1 MDIRKEEYRK
11 VLEKFPDVI
20 SVNGND
26 FHLHFKINS
35 EALLEVDFRKYPKK
49 LKAYLINYNKEYKF
63 KLSRIVT
70 SLRNWNRHSTDSVLE
85 IIDEIL
91 LLIDNV
97 KLNQIMIKRDF
108 LEGLVD
114 MCQKGHPKKMKGI
127 LGVHKGVVSEY
138 ILSSRACTDSDKD
151 FEIIRPTCSIPL
163 DFSYEGTFISRPSGT
178 LSTNEK
184 LNQIFKKRRFTMLL
198 AHPYNLSDSIK
209 CFDTSGHI
217 LKHII
222 ID

>member
-1 MDIRKEEYRK
+1 MDIREEEYRK

-20 SVNGND
+20 SIGGDNY
-26 FHLHFKINS
+26 FLRFEINN
-35 EALLEVDFRKYPKK
+35 EILLEVDFRKYPKK
-49 LKAYLINYNKEYKF
+49 MKAYLIKNKTDKF
-63 KLSRIVT
+63 KLSKIVT
-70 SLRNWNRHSTDSVLE
+70 SLRYWNKHSTNSVLE

-97 KLNQIMIKRDF
+97 KLNQIMIKKDF

-114 MCQKGHPKKMKGI
+114 MCQKGHPKKLKGI

-209 CFDTSGHI
+209 CFDTSGQI
-217 LKHII
+217 LEYII

>member
-1 MDIRKEEYRK
+1 MDIRKEEYLR
-11 VLEKFPDVI
+11 VLDRFPDVI
-20 SVNGND
+20 SIDGDD
-26 FHLHFKINS
+26 FHLRFEINNKIW
-35 EALLEVDFRKYPKK
+35 LEVDFRKYPKK
-49 LKAYLINYNKEYKF
+49 IKAYLIKNERNRF
-63 KLSRIVT
+63 KLSRIVS
-70 SLRNWNRHSTDSVLE
+70 SLRYWNKRTAVPVLE
-85 IIDEIL
+85 IVDEIL
-91 LLIDNV
+91 LLIDNM
-97 KLNQIMIKRDF
+97 KFNQIMIKKDF

-138 ILSSRACTDSDKD
+138 IVSSRACTDSKKD
-151 FEIIRPTCSIPL
+151 FEIIRPTCSLPL

-184 LNQIFKKRRFTMLL
+184 LNQVFKRRRFTMLL

-209 CFDTSGHI
+209 CFDTSGQI
-217 LKHII
+217 LEHII

>member
-1 MDIRKEEYRK
+1 MDLRKEEYLK

-20 SVNGND
+20 SVGGDN
-26 FHLHFKINS
+26 FLLHFKINT
-35 EALLEVDFRKYPKK
+35 EILLEVDFRRYPKK
-49 LKAYLINYNKEYKF
+49 LKAYLIKNNRDKF
-63 KLSRIVT
+63 KLSKIVS
-70 SLRNWNRHSTDSVLE
+70 SLRNWNKHSTDSVLE

-91 LLIDNV
+91 LLIDNM
-97 KLNQIMIKRDF
+97 KLNQIMIKKDF

-138 ILSSRACTDSDKD
+138 IVSSRACTDSKKD
-151 FEIIRPTCSIPL
+151 FEIIRPTCSLPL

-184 LNQIFKKRRFTMLL
+184 LNQVFKKRRFTMLL
-198 AHPYNLSDSIK
+198 AYPYNITDNIK
-209 CFDTSGHI
+209 CFDTSGQI
-217 LKHII
+217 LEHII

>member
-20 SVNGND
+20 SIGGDD
-26 FHLHFKINS
+26 FHLHLEIND
-35 EALLEVDFRKYPKK
+35 EILLEVDFRKYPKK
-49 LKAYLINYNKEYKF
+49 LKAYLIRNKADKF
-63 KLSRIVT
+63 KLNKIVT
-70 SLRNWNRHSTDSVLE
+70 SLRYWNKHSADSVLE

-91 LLIDNV
+91 LLIDNM
-97 KLNQIMIKRDF
+97 KLNQIMIKKDF

-114 MCQKGHPKKMKGI
+114 MCKKGHPKKMKGI

-138 ILSSRACTDSDKD
+138 IVSSRACTDSNKD
-151 FEIIRPTCSIPL
+151 FEIIRPTCSVPL

-184 LNQIFKKRRFTMLL
+184 LNQIFTKRRFTMLL
-198 AHPYNLSDSIK
+198 AYPYNLSDNIK
-209 CFDTSGHI
+209 CFDTSGQI
-217 LKHII
+217 LEHII

>member
-20 SVNGND
+20 SIGGDD
-26 FHLHFKINS
+26 FHLHLEIND
-35 EALLEVDFRKYPKK
+35 EILLEVDFRKYPKK
-49 LKAYLINYNKEYKF
+49 LKAYLIRNKADKF
-63 KLSRIVT
+63 KLNRIVT
-70 SLRNWNRHSTDSVLE
+70 SLRYWNKYSADSVLE

-91 LLIDNV
+91 LLIDNI
-97 KLNQIMIKRDF
+97 KLNQIMIKKNF

-114 MCQKGHPKKMKGI
+114 MCKKGHPKKMKGI

-138 ILSSRACTDSDKD
+138 IVSSRACTDSDKD

-198 AHPYNLSDSIK
+198 AYPYNLSDNIK
-209 CFDTSGHI
+209 CFDTSGQI
-217 LKHII
+217 LEHII

>member
-1 MDIRKEEYRK
+1 MDIRKEEYLR
-11 VLEKFPDVI
+11 VLDRFPDVI
-20 SVNGND
+20 SIDGDD
-26 FHLHFKINS
+26 FHLRFEINNKIW
-35 EALLEVDFRKYPKK
+35 LEVDFRKYPKK
-49 LKAYLINYNKEYKF
+49 IKASLIKNERNRF
-63 KLSRIVT
+63 KLSRIVS
-70 SLRNWNRHSTDSVLE
+70 SLRYWNKRTAVPVLE
-85 IIDEIL
+85 IVDEIL
-91 LLIDNV
+91 LLIDNM
-97 KLNQIMIKRDF
+97 KFNQIMIKKDF

-138 ILSSRACTDSDKD
+138 IVSSRACTDSKKD
-151 FEIIRPTCSIPL
+151 FEIIRPTCSLPL

-184 LNQIFKKRRFTMLL
+184 LNQVFKRRRFTMLL

-209 CFDTSGHI
+209 CFDTSGQI
-217 LKHII
+217 LEHII

>member
-1 MDIRKEEYRK
+1 MDIRKEQYLK
-11 VLEKFPDVI
+11 VLDKFPDVI
-20 SVNGND
+20 SVNGD
-26 FHLHFKINS
+26 KFHLHFVINK
-35 EALLEVDFRKYPKK
+35 EVLLEVDFRKYPKK
-49 LKAYLINYNKEYKF
+49 LKAYLIRNKANKF
-63 KLSRIVT
+63 KLNRIVT
-70 SLRNWNRHSTDSVLE
+70 TLRYWNKHSTDSVLE

-91 LLIDNV
+91 LLIDNM
-97 KLNQIMIKRDF
+97 KLNQIMIKKDF

-114 MCQKGHPKKMKGI
+114 MCKKGHPKKMKGI

-138 ILSSRACTDSDKD
+138 IVSSRACTDSDKD
-151 FEIIRPTCSIPL
+151 FEIIRPTCNIPL

-198 AHPYNLSDSIK
+198 AYPYNLSDNIK
-209 CFDTSGHI
+209 CFDTSGQI
-217 LKHII
+217 LEHII

>member
-20 SVNGND
+20 SVDGDNYL
-26 FHLHFKINS
+26 LHFEINN
-35 EALLEVDFRKYPKK
+35 EILLEVDFRRYPKK
-49 LKAYLINYNKEYKF
+49 LKAYLIKNKTDKF
-63 KLSRIVT
+63 KLSRIVS

-91 LLIDNV
+91 LLIDNM

-108 LEGLVD
+108 LEGLID
-114 MCQKGHPKKMKGI
+114 MCQKGHPKKLKGI
-127 LGVHKGVVSEY
+127 LGVHKGLVSEY

-184 LNQIFKKRRFTMLL
+184 LNQVFKKRRFTMLL
-198 AHPYNLSDSIK
+198 AYPYNISDNIK

-217 LKHII
+217 LEHII